1 MALADYAALQ
11 SSVANSLGR
20 TAGSM
25 PQGNVTDYIAEGEAY
40 LNRHLRLLQMEN
52 IGTLTIAQ
60 TETTEP
66 LPTGFLEALDLR
78 YTSDDWQLT
87 QLSTTE
93 FFRVQ
98 DAGEARPNYFRVSSQ
113 FEFERPADQ
122 THTIKLAYLKGW
134 DIATDDTN
142 WLLSNAPDLYRYAA
156 LRFAYADIRNMAEE
170 ANAIQRVERGIK
182 ELNGLDGRT
191 KGRVVMTTDPAIGI
205 VGRFNINRGY

>member
-52 IGTLTIAQ
+52 IATLTIAQ

-78 YTSDDWQLT
+78 YTSDDW
-87 QLSTTE
+87 
-93 FFRVQ
+93 
-98 DAGEARPNYFRVSSQ
+98 
-113 FEFERPADQ
+113 
-122 THTIKLAYLKGW
+122 
-134 DIATDDTN
+134 
-142 WLLSNAPDLYRYAA
+142 
-156 LRFAYADIRNMAEE
+156 
-170 ANAIQRVERGIK
+170 
-182 ELNGLDGRT
+182 
-191 KGRVVMTTDPAIGI
+191 
-205 VGRFNINRGY
+205 